1 MTKEKIK
8 PSELLGEAIDLNNR
22 EDGDDNFIF
31 NDDYDY
37 QFP

>member
-1 MTKEKIK
+1 MTKDKIK
-8 PSELLGEAIDLNNR
+8 TSEILGEAIDLNNK
-22 EDGDDNFIF
+22 EDGDDQIIF